1 MLKNIDE
8 VNSILLEE
16 CCLKCLELY
25 NSLFGQEFK
34 YEELFFL
41 GGLDALNPSDEGKV
55 NELRDISFE
64 LQCCSIVEDETEE
77 DKIEKKETLE
87 ELKSKLEKFT
97 V

>member
-1 MLKNIDE
+1 MKNIDE
-8 VNSILLEE
+8 INSMLLEE

-25 NSLFGQEFK
+25 NSLFGQDFE

-64 LQCCSIVEDETEE
+64 LQRCSIIEDENEE
-77 DKIEKKETLE
+77 DKIEKKGVLE
-87 ELKSKLEKFT
+87 ELKIKLEGFSL
-97 V
+97 